1 MNEKLLEALSKEIF
15 WGPFLVLAGI
25 VTLIYPIVVI
35 RIDNPVAIYAF
46 IAVAIFLLATGVYFM
61 LRQLSYNAKLSSLE
75 YKPGSF
81 QYADYIVNQ
90 LSKNYELLRAQT
102 NQGFLLSSVFML
114 VGLVIIIA
122 SLFAPSLGWSTVNNE
137 GVKGL
142 GVIAGIVTEFIS
154 GTAIFIYRDNFA
166 RLNKTSDRLDESWRV
181 LTAYKLT
188 EELPEDKKSEAT
200 LNLITALIQRSK
212 N

>member
-15 WGPFLVLAGI
+15 WGSFLVLAGI
-25 VTLIYPIVVI
+25 VTLIYPIVI
-35 RIDNPVAIYAF
+35 IKIDNPVAIYAF

-81 QYADYIVNQ
+81 QDADYIVNQ

-114 VGLVIIIA
+114 VGLVIVIA
-122 SLFAPSLGWSTVNNE
+122 SLLHLHLA
-137 GVKGL
+137 GV
-142 GVIAGIVTEFIS
+142 E
-154 GTAIFIYRDNFA
+154 
-166 RLNKTSDRLDESWRV
+166 
-181 LTAYKLT
+181 
-188 EELPEDKKSEAT
+188 
-200 LNLITALIQRSK
+200 
-212 N
+212 

>member
-1 MNEKLLEALSKEIF
+1 
-15 WGPFLVLAGI
+15 
-25 VTLIYPIVVI
+25 
-35 RIDNPVAIYAF
+35 
-46 IAVAIFLLATGVYFM
+46 
-61 LRQLSYNAKLSSLE
+61 
-75 YKPGSF
+75 
-81 QYADYIVNQ
+81 
-90 LSKNYELLRAQT
+90 
-102 NQGFLLSSVFML
+102 
-114 VGLVIIIA
+114 
-122 SLFAPSLGWSTVNNE
+122 VNNE